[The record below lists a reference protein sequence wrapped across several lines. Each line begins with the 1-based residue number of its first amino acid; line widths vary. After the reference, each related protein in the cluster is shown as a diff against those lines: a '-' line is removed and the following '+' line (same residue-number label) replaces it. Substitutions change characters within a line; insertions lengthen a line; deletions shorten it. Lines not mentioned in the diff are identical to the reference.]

1 MGWDGSERDVKV
13 EGKDVRKPYS
23 VVSHCDTMVT
33 RVISRTKRKQI
44 VIINYS
50 KVFGEKISEQLY
62 ERIRFCWLKIIGWN
76 TCLYLQYHGMGTQL
90 CVVSKFGNRTCTRV
104 THFGNTAGLTIPV
117 AIPKG

>member
-1 MGWDGSERDVKV
+1 MGWDGSERDVMV
-13 EGKDVRKPYS
+13 EGKDVREPYS

-62 ERIRFCWLKIIGWN
+62 E
-76 TCLYLQYHGMGTQL
+76 
-90 CVVSKFGNRTCTRV
+90 
-104 THFGNTAGLTIPV
+104 
-117 AIPKG
+117 

>member
-1 MGWDGSERDVKV
+1 MGWDGSERDLMV
-13 EGKDVRKPYS
+13 EGKDVRTAAEPYS

-62 ERIRFCWLKIIGWN
+62 K
-76 TCLYLQYHGMGTQL
+76 
-90 CVVSKFGNRTCTRV
+90 
-104 THFGNTAGLTIPV
+104 
-117 AIPKG
+117 